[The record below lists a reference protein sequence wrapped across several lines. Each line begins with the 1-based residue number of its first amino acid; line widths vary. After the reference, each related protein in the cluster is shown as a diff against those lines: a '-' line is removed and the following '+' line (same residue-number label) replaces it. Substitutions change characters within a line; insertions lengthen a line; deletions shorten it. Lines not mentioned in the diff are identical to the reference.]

1 MRMTAT
7 YAPSI
12 LFALALAGCSG
23 DDSATSDSQGTTVG
37 SVTAT
42 STASSSSGDA
52 SSSSSSGDATSDAT
66 SDSSTGTTS
75 TTTTTGESTSDATT
89 SGGETTTT
97 SGSASAT
104 MTDATTDAPTTS
116 GDAEGCKKVDFL
128 FVIDNSV
135 SMQGEQTALKAAFP
149 AFIDTI
155 KNTLPTND
163 YHIMVADT
171 DAQGRCSPQV
181 CSHSTC
187 QAANKYACKDIFVEC
202 DTVRGA
208 GVNHPAGEAASN
220 MPCDFFGGNRY
231 LLSEDPDL
239 VENFSCAASVGLAG
253 HASERPMDGI
263 VEALAP
269 AINGPG
275 GCNDGF
281 LRDDAIL
288 VVTFL
293 SDDPNVEDVNSA
305 FDTYEAVVAAKG
317 GDEDR
322 IVMLGLI
329 PQPDADCLNGGGQ
342 WSEMISLFG
351 ERGIE
356 GSICAED
363 YNAFFQDAVSTILDT
378 CIINP
383 G

>member
-1 MRMTAT
+1 MRIDTT

-12 LFALALAGCSG
+12 LFALALAACSG
-23 DDSATSDSQGTTVG
+23 DDSGTSDSQGTTAG

-42 STASSSSGDA
+42 ATDSSSSGGE
-52 SSSSSSGDATSDAT
+52 SSSSSGSDATSDAT
-66 SDSSTGTTS
+66 SDSSTGTT
-75 TTTTTGESTSDATT
+75 TTTTGSASDTESTGGESTT
-89 SGGETTTT
+89 SGA
-97 SGSASAT
+97 SASAT
-104 MTDATTDAPTTS
+104 MTDATTDPTTTTTT
-116 GDAEGCKKVDFL
+116 GEAEGCKKVDFL

-171 DAQGRCSPQV
+171 DAEGRCSPNT

-187 QAANKYACKDIFVEC
+187 QAANKYACMDIFVEC

-239 VENFSCAASVGLAG
+239 VDNFSCAASVGLAG
-253 HASERPMDGI
+253 HPSERPMDGI

-269 AINGPG
+269 AINAPG

-293 SDDPNVEDVNSA
+293 SDDPNVEDVNSS
-305 FDTYEAVVAAKG
+305 FDTYDAVVAAKG

-329 PQPDADCLNGGGQ
+329 PQPDMGCGKGGAH

-356 GSICAED
+356 GAICSED

>member
-1 MRMTAT
+1 MRKTST
-7 YAPSI
+7 
-12 LFALALAGCSG
+12 LALLIPLVFACVSIGCNG
-23 DDSATSDSQGTTVG
+23 DDSSGSQGSTAGNTTVSMTVSSPSG
-37 SVTAT
+37 GET
-42 STASSSSGDA
+42 SSSSSSDA
-52 SSSSSSGDATSDAT
+52 SSSSSS
-66 SDSSTGTTS
+66 TGAMTS
-75 TTTTTGESTSDATT
+75 TSSASETNTSEGESTSTT
-89 SGGETTTT
+89 GV
-97 SGSASAT
+97 SASAT
-104 MTDATTDAPTTS
+104 MTDSTTDDTTTTTTT
-116 GDAEGCKKVDFL
+116 GEPEGCKKVDFL

-155 KNTLPTND
+155 EQTLPTSD

-171 DAQGRCSPQV
+171 DAEGRCSPN
-181 CSHSTC
+181 TC
-187 QAANKYACKDIFVEC
+187 NHNTCKAAKSYACKDLFDKC

-220 MPCDFFGGNRY
+220 MPCEFFGDNRY
-231 LLSEDPDL
+231 LLSEDPKL
-239 VENFSCAASVGLAG
+239 VDNFSCAASVGLAG
-253 HASERPMDGI
+253 HPSERPMDGI
-263 VEALAP
+263 VEALASTL
-269 AINGPG
+269 NDPG
-275 GCNDGF
+275 GCNEGF

-293 SDDPNVEDVNSA
+293 SDDPKVEDINTS
-305 FDTYEAVVAAKG
+305 FDTYDAVVAAKG

-329 PQPDADCLNGGGQ
+329 PQPDMDCGNGGAH
-342 WSEMISLFG
+342 WSEMIGLFG

-356 GSICAED
+356 GAICSED